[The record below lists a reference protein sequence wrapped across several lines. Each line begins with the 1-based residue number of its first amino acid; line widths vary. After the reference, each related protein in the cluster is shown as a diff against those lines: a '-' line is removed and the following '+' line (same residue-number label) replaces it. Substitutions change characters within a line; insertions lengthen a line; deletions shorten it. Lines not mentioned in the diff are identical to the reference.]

1 MDLREKINIYIEKYL
16 YESNKMSN
24 ENDIQMLIDIIDDLD
39 INSDKRTKYINIL
52 KDKYGYNYTENNDE
66 YYINNANLY
75 DIKSQKDFKSYMKY
89 KLYAKK
95 ILRIREENI
104 DYSKFYNY
112 RPTTIDKKPLIN
124 LLEKYKIKSFF
135 TKKGS
140 ISSPIKDEMSID
152 WAGNIFDKS
161 HILHEIGHFFDDD
174 IIIPITYS
182 LTDYGLTNQKEC
194 TCESIMLFLL
204 NKEYYISILPDIG
217 GYIDKNLPAWVTNL
231 SIELLNTK

>member
-1 MDLREKINIYIEKYL
+1 MNLKENISRIITEYII
-16 YESNKMSN
+16 ESKD
-24 ENDIQMLIDIIDDLD
+24 EDIQLLIDIIDGLD
-39 INSDKRTKYINIL
+39 SNDDKKIKYINLL
-52 KDKYGYNYTENNDE
+52 KNKYNYDYIIGNDE
-66 YYINNANLY
+66 EYINNPDLN
-75 DIKSQKDFKSYMKY
+75 DIKTINDFKNFKNY
-89 KLYAKK
+89 KIYAERL
-95 ILRIREENI
+95 LRLREKNI

-112 RPTTIDKKPLIN
+112 KPTTVDKKTLIN

-231 SIELLNTK
+231 SIELLNAK